1 LHGGVGKNKLKDG
14 VVNAGE
20 VAATRG
26 LVLLGAKGEGVHVDT
41 SIGGTGVGLVGL
53 DLVEVGTLTLREAVL
68 AVKLKLGNNNGVKTP
83 AMHVKGSLGK
93 HKGSSIRDGRNLGG
107 ILEPGMGT
115 SGIRST
121 SGGVLEKTRAVDEVG
136 GTLDGIRSAEGM
148 EGVGKSIDGISVVEG
163 LGTKG
168 VVKHGTAK
176 KRTAVVNIGIRLDN
190 PYKLLTGVVEVK
202 LNLVGRR
209 TNRLIT
215 SELELLNEVL
225 MRVLGHSAA
234 LISVKEHVVNVKR
247 SSYKRVVV
255 GISGLL
261 SGRGGS
267 KVLDGPQALINGA
280 KVKVDLDLVV
290 LKSNKGKSKTR
301 VAAVPELKRHVKSG
315 LGKRVARST
324 HLGGDISTTTGSID
338 IGEVRVSDVGELSGV
353 TNHLVVTTLL
363 LGGHGKL
370 IPDVHPVTILTVNA
384 LTTNLNLDL
393 GNKLLAREIQPTGML
408 GLRSVDLGKSN
419 LEICAVSKIT
429 ITADRAG
436 HTAAEIG
443 LTVESLFNGFH

>member
-1 LHGGVGKNKLKDG
+1 
-14 VVNAGE
+14 
-20 VAATRG
+20 
-26 LVLLGAKGEGVHVDT
+26 
-41 SIGGTGVGLVGL
+41 
-53 DLVEVGTLTLREAVL
+53 
-68 AVKLKLGNNNGVKTP
+68 
-83 AMHVKGSLGK
+83 
-93 HKGSSIRDGRNLGG
+93 
-107 ILEPGMGT
+107 MGT

-393 GNKLLAREIQPTGML
+393 GNMLLAREIQPTGML